1 MTSIRPDLR
10 RPDLLRLRL
19 GTADLGRIRFAFSP
33 VWETV
38 TSLRALST
46 GNGLHTPW
54 LRDLRGCLGGIDLPM
69 LTALVPPTGYIPD
82 FLTPSPPRRSSSFES
97 GLAAIAATPPATVAA
112 DLADLAADQR
122 GRAAPDLRQDPA
134 AALAQIVTE
143 LDRYWQAAVRP
154 HWPRIRALLD
164 TDLAYRMDELSAGG
178 IAQLFRTLHP
188 RVSFDSDTITVAKP
202 TCELP
207 DIRGRGLLLVPCLF
221 AWPDV
226 LVLVADPH
234 VPTVT
239 YSPRGAGRVWHTAP
253 DTARSPLSDLLGT
266 SRAAVVAQLDL
277 PMSTTQLA
285 CQLDLTP
292 PTLSV
297 HLKTLRAA
305 GIVTSRRTG
314 RTVLYHRTP
323 LGDQLLTTATT

>member
-1 MTSIRPDLR
+1 MTRTRPEH
-10 RPDLLRLRL
+10 LRLHL
-19 GTADLGRIRFAFSP
+19 DTADLGRIRFAFSP

-54 LRDLRGCLGGIDLPM
+54 LRDLRGRLGGVDLAL
-69 LTALVPPTGYIPD
+69 LTELVPPTGYIPD

-97 GLAAIAATPPATVAA
+97 GLAAIAATPPTTVAA
-112 DLADLAADQR
+112 DLAALAADQPGRR
-122 GRAAPDLRQDPA
+122 GPDLRADPA
-134 AALAQIVTE
+134 TTLTRIVTE

-164 TDLAYRMDELSAGG
+164 TDLAYRMDELAAGG

-188 RVSFDSDTITVAKP
+188 RVAFDRDTITVAKP

-226 LVLVADPH
+226 LVLVAEPH
-234 VPTVT
+234 APTVT
-239 YSPRGAGRVWHTAP
+239 YSPRGAGRVWQTAP
-253 DTARSPLSDLLGT
+253 ATHQSPLADLLGT

-285 CQLDLTP
+285 CHLDLTP

-305 GIVTSRRTG
+305 GIVTSRRNG
-314 RTVLYHRTP
+314 RAVLYHRTP
-323 LGDQLLTTATT
+323 LGDLLLSGTAPS